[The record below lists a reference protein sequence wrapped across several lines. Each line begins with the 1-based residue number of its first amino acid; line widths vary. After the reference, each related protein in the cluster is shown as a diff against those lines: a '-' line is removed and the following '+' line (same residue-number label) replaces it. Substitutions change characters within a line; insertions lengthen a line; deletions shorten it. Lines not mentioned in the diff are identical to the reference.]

1 MCNSCR
7 LMSVQPRWSNWTFD
21 EIISPSRTNQLDD
34 DHKLTYILDPQAWRW
49 GKRNHK
55 SWIIKC
61 WPIIEATNQHTIS
74 RTTWGLELY
83 RASSVDQIKT
93 KNVNTNVQHEH
104 NRSPR
109 LVAHFR
115 LLRLHWRC
123 NCAAQSAQQRN
134 KADLR
139 EADKATYSDWWP
151 QVEVLWNS
159 CIRTWGEQDSQGV
172 QYVGA
177 ARS

>member
-1 MCNSCR
+1 MVINDQKMQTTHVWKACNLPFWR
-7 LMSVQPRWSNWTFD
+7 VIMNF
-21 EIISPSRTNQLDD
+21 ISTS
-34 DHKLTYILDPQAWRW
+34 
-49 GKRNHK
+49 G
-55 SWIIKC
+55 
-61 WPIIEATNQHTIS
+61 PIIEATNQHTIS
-74 RTTWGLELY
+74 RATWGLELSK
-83 RASSVDQIKT
+83 ASSANQNKT
-93 KNVNTNVQHEH
+93 NNINTNVEHEH
-104 NRSPR
+104 YRSPR